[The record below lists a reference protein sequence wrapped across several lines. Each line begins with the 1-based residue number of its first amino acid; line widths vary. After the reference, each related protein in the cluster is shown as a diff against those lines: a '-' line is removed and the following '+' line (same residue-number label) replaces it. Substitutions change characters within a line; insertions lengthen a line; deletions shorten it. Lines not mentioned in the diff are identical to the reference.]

1 MYKELAYLPCAA
13 HNIQLVLKDGLTF
26 DEDYSKL
33 ITKVSK
39 DIVSKSKFSTLIAE
53 ELRKL
58 DKKLCKRVITR
69 WNSVLFMVRSVLKVT
84 VEEFNLIR
92 VQLQN
97 KAKTKEQKKK
107 ANSFYLS
114 LLERSMLSELCE
126 LLSLFEFVTDEFQG
140 NGVTISR
147 VYPSIKMLQSNLISN
162 LNSYIYTINLRNK
175 LFESL
180 NSRFS
185 GLIDQDV
192 FVVSTFLDPNFGL
205 SAFPTGEKALV
216 KSIIKRL
223 CEACVESNSLS
234 MSSSSSS
241 VNNCKKKSKY
251 IFHNDNTVVVV
262 ENEVDKSM
270 NDYIR
275 LTQESENEIDALLF
289 WKMNESIYPIL
300 AKLAKKYLSVQAS
313 SAAVER
319 MFSIC
324 GHIFSLK
331 RRRLGVKFYS
341 DLVLLKLNEQ
351 LI

>member
-1 MYKELAYLPCAA
+1 MIIGRHTGQAIKQQFDSVCQEFHIAHKTYKIVADQAA
-13 HNIQLVLKDGLTF
+13 NVKAALGSIEEAD
-26 DEDYSKL
+26 
-33 ITKVSK
+33 
-39 DIVSKSKFSTLIAE
+39 DIVQDTMALLRRQRAQDKIKERERHESEQQAQLIA
-53 ELRKL
+53 
-58 DKKLCKRVITR
+58 
-69 WNSVLFMVRSVLKVT
+69 NY
-84 VEEFNLIR
+84 
-92 VQLQN
+92 N
-97 KAKTKEQKKK
+97 KE
-107 ANSFYLS
+107 
-114 LLERSMLSELCE
+114 
-126 LLSLFEFVTDEFQG
+126 VDESNA

-275 LTQESENEIDALLF
+275 LTQESENEIEALLF
-289 WKMNESIYPIL
+289 WKINESIYPIL

-331 RRRLGVKFYS
+331 RRRLCVKFYS
-341 DLVLLKLNEQ
+341 DLVLLILNEQ